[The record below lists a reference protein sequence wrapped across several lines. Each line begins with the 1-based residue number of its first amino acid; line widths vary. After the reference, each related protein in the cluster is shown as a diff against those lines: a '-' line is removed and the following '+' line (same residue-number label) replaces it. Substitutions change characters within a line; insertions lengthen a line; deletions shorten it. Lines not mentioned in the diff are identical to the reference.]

1 MKSIAVFFRE
11 IFRWVMF
18 PAGAALVL
26 VGSPAMGSIVPHGG
40 GFLMSLD
47 DCNDCAVLAHHE
59 LAGEQ
64 FCHDRG
70 GEYWA
75 MSFDGENTLP
85 PPKSLVFY
93 CDSPRSAQE
102 PIDVCFSKVAD
113 HVTANGLAVEVPSL
127 QSRVFPSAGNP
138 SVQAL
143 RDARI
148 PALKVRQLVEAL
160 SPVYERC
167 VQDSYERTALKLEE
181 TQESHLAARVE
192 LMQLVAEGGISY
204 AEYARHLQILRGQLS
219 AGVFFWGL

>member
-1 MKSIAVFFRE
+1 MKSIAVFFRG

-26 VGSPAMGSIVPHGG
+26 VGSPAMGYIAPHGG

-47 DCNDCAVLAHHE
+47 DCNDCAVLARHK

-93 CDSPRSAQE
+93 CDSPWSAQE
-102 PIDVCFSKVAD
+102 PINACFSKVVD
-113 HVTANGLAVEVPSL
+113 HLTANRLADEVPSL
-127 QSRVFPSAGNP
+127 QSRVFPMAGNP
-138 SVQAL
+138 SGEAL

-148 PALKVRQLVEAL
+148 PTSKVRQLVKAL

-167 VQDSYERTALKLEE
+167 VKDSYERSHLSLEE
-181 TQESHLAARVE
+181 TQESHLFARIE
-192 LMQLVAEGGISY
+192 LMQVISAGDISY
-204 AEYARHLQILRGQLS
+204 AEYARHLTMLKSQLA
-219 AGVFFWGL
+219 AGLFFWDL